1 MQRLLHN
8 LATAREWWIGI
19 CTAGDPLQPLDE
31 ENYRQR
37 ILAITSFFWLL
48 TVVFLTVVSYWVV
61 DMSPEGRSAATALFV
76 TTGFAVLL
84 TVLILRYL
92 HNRIAA
98 MHILLLA
105 FTSAFTVAC
114 LFFGG
119 IRSPTYAL
127 LILAPVMAGIVG
139 SVWATLFWTALVILV
154 WVVILG
160 LEKIGFQFTQIILP
174 QNYNLAI
181 TLSYAAMGLAVVS
194 VIIVYAEM
202 NKQLRFALQE
212 ANRELQHLSSHD
224 ELTGLYNRRFYEQR
238 MERTLQRA
246 EEQGRPMGLLM
257 FDLDE
262 FKQINDTYGHGMG
275 DALLIKL
282 GERLRSQVRETDLV
296 ARLGGDEFA
305 VIMENISSPEDL
317 PAIATK
323 LVQAVKEPLV
333 LRNVE
338 FSLGISCGLALY
350 PRDGE
355 SQQELEEN
363 ADKAMYRA
371 KHLGADTATAATPGI
386 AI

>member
-1 MQRLLHN
+1 MKRLLHS
-8 LATAREWWIGI
+8 LVKVREWWIGL
-19 CTAGDPLQPLDE
+19 CTSGDVLQPLDE

-48 TVVFLTVVSYWVV
+48 TVVFHTAISYLIV

-105 FTSAFTVAC
+105 FTSAFTIAC
-114 LFFGG
+114 VFFGG
-119 IRSPTYAL
+119 VRSPTYAL

-139 SVWATLFWTALVILV
+139 SIRATMFWTALVILI

-160 LEKIGFQFTQIILP
+160 LEKIGFQFTQLILP

-194 VIIVYAEM
+194 VIIIYAEM
-202 NKQLRFALQE
+202 NKQLRHALQK
-212 ANRELQHLSSHD
+212 ANRELEHLSSHD

-238 MERTLQRA
+238 MARTLLRA
-246 EEQGRPMGLLM
+246 EQQGRPMGLLM
-257 FDLDE
+257 FDLDQ

-282 GERLRSQVRETDLV
+282 GERLRAQVRETDLI

-305 VIMENISSPEDL
+305 VIMENIDSPDDL
-317 PAIATK
+317 PAIAAK
-323 LVQAVKEPLV
+323 LVKAVKEPLT
-333 LRNVE
+333 LRNVD
-338 FSLGISCGLALY
+338 FSLGVSCGVALY

-355 SQQELEEN
+355 SQQQLEEN

-371 KHLGADTATAATPGI
+371 KHLGADTASAAAGGI